1 MTYRFWHVGVNCTD
15 LDRTV
20 EFYEKIGFKL
30 EDRGQV
36 VNPAVGRA
44 FMVEGGRR
52 VEHAHMR
59 LDNGNDA
66 EALLDLIQWVEP
78 ATTGY
83 AQPASMIDPG
93 LCRFS
98 ILCDD
103 VDERY
108 ATLTAAG
115 VEFVQP
121 PETVMSPDGSRG
133 WKIVFAKDPDGTFFH
148 FVEQIGDA
156 ENHPT

>member
-1 MTYRFWHVGVNCTD
+1 MTYRFWHIGINCTD
-15 LDRTV
+15 LDRTI
-20 EFYEKIGFKL
+20 EFYEKFGFKL

-44 FMVEGGRR
+44 FMVEGGSR

-59 LDNGNDA
+59 LPNGNDA
-66 EALLDLIQWVEP
+66 EAMLDLIQWVEP

-83 AQPASMIDPG
+83 AKPPSMIDPG

-103 VDERY
+103 VDETRTPGPLS
-108 ATLTAAG
+108 ADEDRQG
-115 VEFVQP
+115 PRDRQGP
-121 PETVMSPDGSRG
+121 SP
-133 WKIVFAKDPDGTFFH
+133 ADPDSGPP
-148 FVEQIGDA
+148 GSL
-156 ENHPT
+156 